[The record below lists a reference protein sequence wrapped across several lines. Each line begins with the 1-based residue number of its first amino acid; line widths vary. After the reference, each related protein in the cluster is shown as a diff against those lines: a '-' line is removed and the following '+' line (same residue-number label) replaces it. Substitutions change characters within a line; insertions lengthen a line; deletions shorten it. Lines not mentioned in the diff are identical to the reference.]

1 MKKLILAVLAFFAF
15 STAAF
20 AAININSASE
30 KQLAALPGVGPVTAK
45 EIIKYRQQHHGFKSV
60 AELKNVKGIGDA
72 KMKTL
77 APLVTTSGTSTLT
90 KKEVRAA
97 KSAPTPG
104 KVIKMRPGS
113 KPAAGAGAAAA
124 AG

>member
-15 STAAF
+15 SITAM
-20 AAININSASE
+20 AAIDINSASE
-30 KQLAALPGVGPVTAK
+30 KQLSALPGVGPVTAK
-45 EIIKYRQQHHGFKSV
+45 EIIKYRQVHHGFKSV
-60 AELKNVKGIGDA
+60 AELKNIKGIGDA

-77 APLVTTSGTSTLT
+77 APLVKTSGTSTLT

-97 KSAPTPG
+97 KSSSTG
-104 KVIKMRPGS
+104 KAAKTRPS
-113 KPAAGAGAAAA
+113 TKPASGAGAAAA